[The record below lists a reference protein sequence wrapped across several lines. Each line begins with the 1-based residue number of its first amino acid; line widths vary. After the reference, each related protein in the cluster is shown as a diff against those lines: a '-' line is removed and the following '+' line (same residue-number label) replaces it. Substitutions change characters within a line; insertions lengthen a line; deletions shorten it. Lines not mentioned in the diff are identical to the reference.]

1 MYIELVRSSD
11 LWNALM
17 IEANEVGT
25 IWCFMNEVLEDS
37 IRQLVG
43 LSTWL
48 LGTWLRGK
56 TPGKKVG
63 RIAQPVVRIEKWKS
77 QGGKEWLGCFQQVYS
92 LCIESWSPLRFYSA
106 VRGG

>member
-1 MYIELVRSSD
+1 
-11 LWNALM
+11 M

-25 IWCFMNEVLEDS
+25 VWCFMNEVLEDP
-37 IRQLVG
+37 IRQLVICLAG
-43 LSTWL
+43 LSTWP
-48 LGTWLRGK
+48 LGTWLRGE

-63 RIAQPVVRIEKWKS
+63 RIAQPVVRIGKWKS
-77 QGGKEWLGCFQQVYS
+77 QGGKERLGCFQHVYS